1 MKNLSD
7 NVFIRSID
15 VKRLNRLVN
24 ELRKRGLW
32 AERHSYS
39 IRIIYN
45 NIIVA
50 SLHLYPGF
58 NEAILRLYGGFIDNY
73 VYNIISRVLREVLGD
88 FKLVVERVTR
98 DVL

>member
-1 MKNLSD
+1 
-7 NVFIRSID
+7 VFIKSID
-15 VKRLNRLVN
+15 VKRLNRLIN

-45 NIIVA
+45 NTIVA

-58 NEAILRLYGGFIDNY
+58 NEAVLRLYGDSVDNY
-73 VYNIISRVLREVLGD
+73 VYSTVSRVLREVLGD
-88 FKLVVERVTR
+88 FKLIVNRVVREE
-98 DVL
+98 L